1 MRDCSSTSGVT
12 VYYFIILLKSLL
24 RNVLCQLGR
33 VSLIHTLG
41 NITSTEYTSKMESKD
56 KKLTNFDGKGNVV
69 EFVKKVSLHSALKG
83 YDGEKKA
90 QNLASRLSGPAFEVY
105 LRMTDDDQK
114 DDTKIEAELL
124 KEFKRGKQD
133 REEAIAELQN
143 RRRRPDE
150 STQTF
155 AYNLMELVKLAYPS
169 FTDDVRRTLAKDYFV
184 KGVHPKMQIALKS
197 IERFKDLTI
206 NDLATECVRLQLVGI
221 QSYANVTSSELTSV
235 NVVNNST
242 DSNASLVDTITE
254 SVIQRL
260 QASNLCDVA
269 SSSVDDSDGG
279 SDNVNNVYRGRGS
292 ARGNRF
298 PRRNSSYPA
307 RRSGRGR
314 QNDRKCRGCQS
325 TGHIVKD
332 CPTRFCQACGGRGH
346 DAWQQSCPNHQ

>member
-1 MRDCSSTSGVT
+1 MDA
-12 VYYFIILLKSLL
+12 
-24 RNVLCQLGR
+24 
-33 VSLIHTLG
+33 
-41 NITSTEYTSKMESKD
+41 KD
-56 KKLTNFDGKGNVV
+56 KKLTTFDGKGNVV
-69 EFVKKVSLHSALKG
+69 EFVKKVSLHSSLKG

-105 LRMTDDDQK
+105 LRMTDEDQK

-143 RRRRPDE
+143 RKRHPDE

-169 FTDDVRRTLAKDYFV
+169 FTEEVRKTLAKDYFV
-184 KGVHPKMQIALKS
+184 KGVHPKMQVALKS
-197 IERFKDLTI
+197 LERFKDLTV
-206 NDLATECVRLQLVGI
+206 NELATECVRLQLAGI
-221 QSYANVTSSELTSV
+221 QSYANTNNVTPSELTSINIV
-235 NVVNNST
+235 NDST
-242 DSNASLVDTITE
+242 DNCASLVETITE

-260 QASNLCDVA
+260 QASNLGP
-269 SSSVDDSDGG
+269 SSSSSDRVDDSVDDTT
-279 SDNVNNVYRGRGS
+279 NVNSIYRGRGS

-298 PRRNSSYPA
+298 PRRYSSYPS
-307 RRSGRGR
+307 RRPGRGR
-314 QNDRKCRGCQS
+314 QSDRKCRGCQC

-346 DAWQQSCPNHQ
+346 DAWQQTCPNYQQ

>member
-1 MRDCSSTSGVT
+1 MRVCSSTYRVT
-12 VYYFIILLKSLL
+12 VFYFSILWKSLL
-24 RNVLCQLGR
+24 RDVLCQLGR
-33 VSLIHTLG
+33 VSLIHTFG
-41 NITSTEYTSKMESKD
+41 NITSTESSSRMESKD

-155 AYNLMELVKLAYPS
+155 AYNLIELVKLAYPS

-197 IERFKDLTI
+197 IERFQDLTI
-206 NDLATECVRLQLVGI
+206 NDLATECVRLQLAGI
-221 QSYANVTSSELTSV
+221 QSYANVTASSSELTSV

-242 DSNASLVDTITE
+242 GSNASLVDTITQ

-325 TGHIVKD
+325 T
-332 CPTRFCQACGGRGH
+332 
-346 DAWQQSCPNHQ
+346 